1 MKLSLSHFPVNRLDT
16 RLDPNTASETD
27 RRQFEDS
34 TEVVHC
40 GSDQNYDTDR
50 RDTKK
55 TERRLEYSHLTP
67 TKPEVVGEKTN

>member
-1 MKLSLSHFPVNRLDT
+1 MKLSRSHFPVNRLDT

-50 RDTKK
+50 
-55 TERRLEYSHLTP
+55 
-67 TKPEVVGEKTN
+67 